1 MKLNVHEIEEDAKRL
16 VFDEPTEGLNDLLVH
31 GEVHD
36 FDFPAAVSV
45 RLDYYRAGQELF
57 FQGRISGT
65 VTGHCGRCLEAY
77 AFPLEVDFHV
87 VLVPKTDDLTPAAE
101 LSDEELDLS
110 VYEGEVVDLAPLLR
124 EQVILALPTRPLC
137 DDGCKG
143 LCPGCGVNLN
153 VERCRCAA
161 AVGDPRLAVL
171 RNIKIGR

>member
-1 MKLNVHEIEEDAKRL
+1 MKLNVHDIQEDAKRL

-57 FQGRISGT
+57 FQGRISGN
-65 VTGHCGRCLEAY
+65 VIGHCGRCLEEY
-77 AFPLEVDFHV
+77 TFPLDADFNV
-87 VLVPKTDDLTPAAE
+87 VLVPKTDEVAPEAE
-101 LSDEELDLS
+101 LSDDELDLS
-110 VYEGEVVDLAPLLR
+110 VYEGDVIDLAPLLR

-137 DDGCKG
+137 DDRCKG
-143 LCPGCGVNLN
+143 LCSSCGVNLN
-153 VERCRCAA
+153 LESCRCAA
-161 AVGDPRLAVL
+161 AMGDPRLAVL